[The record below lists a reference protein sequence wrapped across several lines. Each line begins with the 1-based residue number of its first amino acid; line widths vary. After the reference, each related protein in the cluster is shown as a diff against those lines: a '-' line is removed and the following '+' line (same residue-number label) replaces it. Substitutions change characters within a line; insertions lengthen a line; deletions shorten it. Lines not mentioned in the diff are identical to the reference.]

1 MPEITIHDPVVE
13 ATNWHAQLVEQYQK
27 QLEQNLHNLNTLQ
40 RIITPEHRWDK
51 IAGLVVVTDTSIAYH
66 YVFGAYEQSIEVV
79 KEFRHYIPNSIVD
92 LIDILAMYLD
102 KRKEQPFSVIPV
114 PPPSPV
120 HIEIDKSIYRFGG
133 HKQLSS
139 EDTNQII
146 EICRKIKDV
155 KETLRDKL
163 PLGTISI
170 QVGVEIMYPQY
181 HVVMITTWTRK
192 GKDYQSQ
199 HGTIRNFIMANTCTI
214 VEDVERIFKETID
227 SLTKQY
233 ERDQ

>member
-13 ATNWHAQLVEQYQK
+13 ATNWHAQLVEQYQQ
-27 QLEQNLHNLNTLQ
+27 QLEKNIHNLNELQ
-40 RIITPEHRWDK
+40 RIIPPEHRWNT
-51 IAGLVVVTDTSIAYH
+51 IAGLIVVTDTAIEYH
-66 YVFGAYEQSIEVV
+66 YVFGVHSEAIEVV
-79 KEFRHYIPNSIVD
+79 EKFRNYVPDTVVN
-92 LIDILAMYLD
+92 LIDIIGKYQQKL
-102 KRKEQPFSVIPV
+102 KEVTYTAT
-114 PPPSPV
+114 PV
-120 HIEIDKSIYRFGG
+120 HIEIDKPIYRFGG
-133 HKQLSS
+133 YKQLSS
-139 EDTNQII
+139 GDTNQII
-146 EICRKIKDV
+146 EICRKIKDI

-227 SLTKQY
+227 SLFKQY